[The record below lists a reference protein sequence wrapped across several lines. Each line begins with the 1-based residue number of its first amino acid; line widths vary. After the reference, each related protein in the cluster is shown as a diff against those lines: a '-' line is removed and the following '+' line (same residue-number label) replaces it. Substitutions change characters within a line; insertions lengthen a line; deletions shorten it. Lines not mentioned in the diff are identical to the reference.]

1 MTGSQTSTSVPTAST
16 GAVLFTLSMGQFV
29 MALDS
34 SVMNVSIATVADDLG
49 TSVTGIQSAIT
60 LYTLVMASLMIT
72 GGKVG
77 QLIGRKRAFAI
88 GCLIYGAGSATTA
101 VAPNLTV
108 LLLGWSVLEGV
119 GAALIMPAIVALVA
133 SNFERSERPR
143 AYGLVAASGAIAVAL
158 GPLIGG
164 VLTTY
169 ASWRWVFAGEVLIV
183 AGIVLLARRM
193 ADVPADR
200 GAKLDVVGTVLSA
213 SGLGLVVFGILRA
226 GTWGLVRPKPDAPVW
241 LGLSP
246 VVWLVI
252 GGGLVLLAF
261 FEWEGRQH
269 EAGRPVLIDPGLLDS
284 RALRGGLSSFFFQYL
299 LQSGL
304 FFVVPLFLSV
314 ALGLTAVETGVRILP
329 LSVALLVTAVGVPK
343 VLPHASPRRVVRTG
357 FVLLFVGTVTLL
369 VALDIGVDA
378 EVVTVPL
385 LLAGLGIGALASQ
398 LGSVTVSSVPDDKSA
413 EVGGLQN
420 SVSFLGSSIG
430 TAVTGALLISA
441 LSTSFLSGIES
452 NPDVPDQVVA
462 QANVQ
467 LGGGVPFISDAQ
479 LTEAL
484 AATDLDQKTADA
496 IVAEN
501 ESSRLAGLR
510 AALAALAVLA
520 LLALVASRSIPT
532 RQPGEEV
539 RPGEGEAG
547 AT

>member
-1 MTGSQTSTSVPTAST
+1 
-16 GAVLFTLSMGQFV
+16 
-29 MALDS
+29 
-34 SVMNVSIATVADDLG
+34 
-49 TSVTGIQSAIT
+49 
-60 LYTLVMASLMIT
+60 
-72 GGKVG
+72 
-77 QLIGRKRAFAI
+77 
-88 GCLIYGAGSATTA
+88 
-101 VAPNLTV
+101 
-108 LLLGWSVLEGV
+108 
-119 GAALIMPAIVALVA
+119 
-133 SNFERSERPR
+133 
-143 AYGLVAASGAIAVAL
+143 
-158 GPLIGG
+158 
-164 VLTTY
+164 
-169 ASWRWVFAGEVLIV
+169 
-183 AGIVLLARRM
+183 
-193 ADVPADR
+193 
-200 GAKLDVVGTVLSA
+200 
-213 SGLGLVVFGILRA
+213 
-226 GTWGLVRPKPDAPVW
+226 
-241 LGLSP
+241 
-246 VVWLVI
+246 VVWLVLA
-252 GGGLVLLAF
+252 GGLILLAF

-284 RALRGGLSSFFFQYL
+284 RALRAGLSSFFFQYL

-369 VALDIGVDA
+369 AALDIGVGP
-378 EVVTVPL
+378 EVVTLPL

-430 TAVTGALLISA
+430 TALTGALLISA
-441 LSTSFLSGIES
+441 LSSSFLSGIES

-462 QANVQ
+462 QANVE

-484 AATDLDQKTADA
+484 AATDVDQATADA

-501 ESSRLAGLR
+501 DSSRLAGLR

-520 LLALVASRSIPT
+520 LLALPASRNLPT
-532 RQPGEEV
+532 RQPGEAAAAGA
-539 RPGEGEAG
+539 PEAG